1 MIHII
6 ADSDRSRICFLILSA
21 IEIMGVGG
29 SGRKVVG
36 GEGVNRLNHII
47 FDETAETRP
56 GLRDTQRGWVRDGE
70 WD

>member
-1 MIHII
+1 
-6 ADSDRSRICFLILSA
+6 
-21 IEIMGVGG
+21 MG
-29 SGRKVVG
+29 GRWWG